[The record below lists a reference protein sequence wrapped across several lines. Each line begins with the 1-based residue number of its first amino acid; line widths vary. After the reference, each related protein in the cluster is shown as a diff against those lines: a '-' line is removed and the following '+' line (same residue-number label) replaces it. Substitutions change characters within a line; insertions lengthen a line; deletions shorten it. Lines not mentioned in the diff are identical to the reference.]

1 MVNSKGVILPAGAEE
16 PSHILS
22 MTTTAFS
29 KKPHRTPHP
38 AISWGQDKGLK
49 EQASGRNAEG
59 VIRDLQESG
68 ATSERRT

>member
-29 KKPHRTPHP
+29 KNPTELLIQPYH
-38 AISWGQDKGLK
+38 
-49 EQASGRNAEG
+49 G
-59 VIRDLQESG
+59 VS
-68 ATSERRT
+68 